1 MTLTEF
7 LPPIGGITALIGGG
21 GKSTLLERLGRAY
34 RVYGRVI
41 LCTTTKFY
49 PPQGIKTLL
58 VSDEAEI
65 AAALAD
71 EGLLCLATRSVEGKF
86 GPPALPVSRLTELAD
101 FVIVEAD
108 GAKRLPLKAHAPHEP
123 VIPERTARTVCV
135 LGADGFGRPIS
146 EVCHRPERYAALC
159 GACPEDLVTPERAAA
174 VLRAERYGDV
184 FLVNKAESP
193 ERMAAA
199 RKLAKLLDAPVW
211 AGSLWNDGFLRLQGE
226 EAR

>member
-86 GPPALPVSRLTELAD
+86 GPPA
-101 FVIVEAD
+101 
-108 GAKRLPLKAHAPHEP
+108 LPLKAHAPHEP